1 MVLCSSIQYQKILV
15 LYSLFLKFFAKDLL
29 ISDPVYSCVYIYM
42 IIIIIYVA
50 ILKFFLSIFR
60 CI

>member
-15 LYSLFLKFFAKDLL
+15 LYSLFLKFFAKDLP
-29 ISDPVYSCVYIYM
+29 ISDPVYSYVYIYM
-42 IIIIIYVA
+42 IIIFIYVA